1 MACIGLPV
9 YASSLSGILIMSAL
23 IPVFLLRIKIEERLL
38 IEEFGDAYLTYK
50 ESTSKLIP
58 FIY

>member
-1 MACIGLPV
+1 
-9 YASSLSGILIMSAL
+9 MSAL

-38 IEEFGDAYLTYK
+38 IEEFGDAYLMYK